1 MVPRNWAVNWHNCF
15 LVSIRN
21 RKNKQ
26 GDPLHSPTGE
36 TLGLLDFGMTR
47 RFVDDV
53 RRNSIQVRTQFIVR
67 RESENI
73 FTGRRGINPAIVE
86 DCIRRHD

>member
-1 MVPRNWAVNWHNCF
+1 
-15 LVSIRN
+15 
-21 RKNKQ
+21 
-26 GDPLHSPTGE
+26 
-36 TLGLLDFGMTR
+36 MTR